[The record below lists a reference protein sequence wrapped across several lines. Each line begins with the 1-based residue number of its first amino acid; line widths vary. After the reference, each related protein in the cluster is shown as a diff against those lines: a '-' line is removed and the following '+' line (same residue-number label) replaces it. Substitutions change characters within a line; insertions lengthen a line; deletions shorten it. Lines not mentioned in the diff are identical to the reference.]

1 MRRFRHFL
9 VTAVVCAIVVIGI
22 LSGWFKVFDDALRD
36 MRFAVTS
43 RPASGDIV
51 FVEIDA
57 AAMANVGSASRARNL
72 YASVVDRL
80 VQGEVALVVL
90 DVTLRGTLGYFDD
103 NALAGAL
110 TRAKG
115 SARTVA
121 HLAEGSD
128 PGPLSLPLDRFAAVA
143 PPVFVD
149 TEASADGVFRS
160 YRTRIMQDGWV
171 IESLATALTPGRTI
185 TAGSFLIDYG
195 IDFSTLP
202 RITISDLLSGEV
214 DPASLAGRKVV
225 IGLSGYSLQNG
236 AMTPRYGMLPTTSIQ
251 LLAAET
257 VRQNRMLMELGPVPS
272 LLIVIGV
279 GLIFSLLRRR
289 MSLVSAIA
297 GSVAYAAVLEFTAMA
312 LHTHSGLIFDTA
324 AVHIAQLGFIFAA
337 FGHELER
344 QGRSLSHTTRERDSM
359 RGILARVVADNFDG
373 VVVVDHNGRI
383 RAASKLAEEF
393 VGSDLLGRPARDV
406 LPAVFHTAIAYAFE
420 KGEVMERSLETTIPG
435 KDGERIVEF
444 VVALSSV
451 DDEDVSAESAGRV
464 ACLTFRDVTERRHV
478 EERLTYLAGHDPL
491 TGAMSRARFVEMIDA
506 LLATPTGRMRGVSV
520 FLLGLTRLKTINDS
534 LGHAYGDELLK
545 QVAERLEQTGTLC
558 LARLEGNS
566 FGLLFEG
573 RFSEQDGMIRAEQ
586 VLESICHTYVLD
598 GHHAIVGGRI
608 GMTDSDLSGTVP
620 DTLISHASMALS
632 IASDLPGNSI
642 VTFAKEMDT
651 RVKNKREMETAL
663 RVALTRGE
671 FAVHYQPQLDLE
683 SSEVIGVEALA
694 RWTHPQLGNV
704 SPAQFIPAAEETG
717 LIIELGRWVLHS
729 ACAEVVKWPKPVRLS
744 VNVSPL
750 QFEHGDIVA
759 DVQSALAES
768 GLAAV
773 RLDIEITESLLVA
786 ETSHVIDKLNQLREM
801 GVRVALDDFGTGYC
815 SLGYL
820 GRLPVDKI
828 KIDQRFVRGLPED
841 NEATAIVR
849 AVLMLSESLGKDVVA
864 EGIETHDQA
873 WLLRL
878 AGCRIG
884 QGFFFARPAP
894 AEVIVAR
901 MIEDAD
907 DAMHQIQAS

>member
-1 MRRFRHFL
+1 MTRFRHLF

-22 LSGWFKVFDDALRD
+22 LLGWFKVLDDALRD
-36 MRFAVTS
+36 MRFAASS

-57 AAMANVGSASRARNL
+57 ASMANVGSASRARNL
-72 YASVVDRL
+72 YASVIDRL
-80 VQGEVALVVL
+80 IENGADLVVL

-110 TRAKG
+110 TRASG

-121 HLAEGSD
+121 HLAEGS
-128 PGPLSLPLDRFAAVA
+128 GPRPLALPLDRFSAVA

-149 TEASADGVFRS
+149 TEAEPDGVFRS

-171 IESLATALTPGRTI
+171 IESLATALTPEHAI
-185 TAGSFLIDYG
+185 TTGTFLIDYG
-195 IDFSTLP
+195 IDFTTIP
-202 RITISDLLSGEV
+202 RVTISELLGGAV
-214 DPASLAGRKVV
+214 DSAFFAGKKAV

-257 VRQNRMLMELGPVPS
+257 VRQNRVLMEMGAVPVVF
-272 LLIVIGV
+272 IVFGV

-297 GSVAYAAVLEFTAMA
+297 GSFAYAAVLEFTAMA
-312 LHTHSGLIFDTA
+312 LHIHSGLIFDTA
-324 AVHIAQLGFIFAA
+324 AVHLAQIGFVFAA

-344 QGRSLSHTTRERDSM
+344 RGRSLSHAARERDSM
-359 RGILARVVADNFDG
+359 RGILTRVVADNFDG
-373 VVVVDHNGRI
+373 VVVVDHNSCI
-383 RAASKLAEEF
+383 RAASKLAGEL
-393 VGSDLLGRPARDV
+393 VGSDLLGRSTRDA
-406 LPAVFHTAIAYAFE
+406 LPEVFHKAIADALD
-420 KGEVMERSLETTIPG
+420 KGEVMERSSEAIIPG
-435 KDGERIVEF
+435 ADGERIVEF

-451 DDEDVSAESAGRV
+451 DEEEVNADTAGRV
-464 ACLTFRDVTERRHV
+464 ACLTFRDVTERRQV
-478 EERLTYLAGHDPL
+478 EERLTYLAEHDPL
-491 TGAMSRARFVEMIDA
+491 TGAMSRVRFVEMIDA
-506 LLATPTGRMRGVSV
+506 LLATPTGRVRGVSV
-520 FLLGLTRLKTINDS
+520 FLVGLTRLKTINDT

-545 QVAERLEQTGTLC
+545 QVAERLMLTGTLC
-558 LARLEGNS
+558 VARLEGNS
-566 FGLLFEG
+566 FGLLCEG
-573 RFSEQDGMIRAEQ
+573 RFGDVDGKAYAEE
-586 VLESICHTYVLD
+586 VLEAIGRPYILD
-598 GHHAIVGGRI
+598 GHHAIIGGRI

-620 DTLISHASMALS
+620 DTLVSHASMALS
-632 IASDLPGNSI
+632 IASDIPGNSI
-642 VTFAKEMDT
+642 ITFSKEMDT
-651 RVKNKREMETAL
+651 RIKNKREMEIAL
-663 RVALTRGE
+663 RAALAKGE
-671 FAVHYQPQLDLE
+671 FTVHYQPQLDLE
-683 SSEVIGVEALA
+683 SSEVIGVEALT

-717 LIIELGRWVLHS
+717 LIIELGRWVLHAS
-729 ACAEVVKWPKPVRLS
+729 CAEVAKWPKPIRLS
-744 VNVSPL
+744 VNVSPM

-759 DVQSALAES
+759 DVESALQQS
-768 GLAAV
+768 GLSAD
-773 RLDIEITESLLVA
+773 RLDVEITESLLVT
-786 ETSHVIDKLNQLREM
+786 ETSHVIDKLNRLREM

-841 NEATAIVR
+841 SEATAIVR

-864 EGIETHDQA
+864 EGIETQDQA

-878 AGCRIG
+878 AGCRTG

-901 MIEDAD
+901 MIEESAD
-907 DAMHQIQAS
+907 ELQRTQAS